1 MIAMTAESNKEFI
14 FPCRVYWEDT
24 DGGGVVYY
32 ANYLKFME
40 RARTEWLRAMNIE
53 QTMLREQY
61 GVLLVVARVEANY
74 KRSARLDDLLQ
85 VSCRVIEQG
94 RASLTFEQNIYRSN
108 DNASKGELLLEG
120 VTRVGCIDA
129 TTFKPKAIPDVVVQ
143 ALAQYR

>member
-1 MIAMTAESNKEFI
+1 MSAESNKEFI

-53 QTMLREQY
+53 QTTLREQY

-94 RASLTFEQNIYRSN
+94 RASLTFEQNIYRSV
-108 DNASKGELLLEG
+108 DNVKGEWLLEG
-120 VTRVGCIDA
+120 ITRVGCIDA
-129 TTFKPKAIPDVVVQ
+129 STFKPKAIPDVVVQ
-143 ALAQYR
+143 ALAQYQ